1 MNSDDLLEESNRILS
16 EMIALA
22 LQGERLLKM
31 PVVKGFDEA
40 TYRAIYHELSN
51 SREKEWRDGVL
62 CKGVDGRT
70 GFLRCLTSGAV
81 GLWPDWV
88 RWTL

>member
-22 LQGERLLKM
+22 LQGERLQKM
-31 PVVKGFDEA
+31 PVGKGIDEA

-51 SREKEWRDGVL
+51 RAGSWRERMARWRPMQRSR
-62 CKGVDGRT
+62 
-70 GFLRCLTSGAV
+70 
-81 GLWPDWV
+81 WPN
-88 RWTL
+88 